1 MIKKIIKNNNKYKKI
16 LITGGSGFLGSHL
29 ADELSSSG
37 FKVYI
42 LDNKQSSY
50 LKKNQTMVLCDLL
63 NRKKIDQIVQKVDVI
78 YHFSAISDISEANK
92 DYVKTVEQ
100 NILSTVYL
108 LEACVKYKIQR
119 FIFASSIYVYSDYGG
134 IYRTS
139 KQSCELIIENYAK
152 LKNLKFTILR
162 FGSLYGRRSNNN
174 NFIYNLI
181 NQAIKKKNII
191 RNGSG
196 DEIRNYIHVID
207 AAKCCKIIL
216 NSKYEN
222 SYQIL
227 TGSQTTKI
235 KDLMKMVREIFNK
248 KIKIT
253 YKKKTNE
260 EHYEITPYSY
270 SPKFANKL
278 SNEDQIDF
286 GQGLI
291 DLAEYISSNNE
302 D

>member
-1 MIKKIIKNNNKYKKI
+1 MSTPSI
-16 LITGGSGFLGSHL
+16 S
-29 ADELSSSG
+29 
-37 FKVYI
+37 
-42 LDNKQSSY
+42 
-50 LKKNQTMVLCDLL
+50 
-63 NRKKIDQIVQKVDVI
+63 QI
-78 YHFSAISDISEANK
+78 
-92 DYVKTVEQ
+92 
-100 NILSTVYL
+100 
-108 LEACVKYKIQR
+108 
-119 FIFASSIYVYSDYGG
+119 
-134 IYRTS
+134 
-139 KQSCELIIENYAK
+139 
-152 LKNLKFTILR
+152 
-162 FGSLYGRRSNNN
+162 N

-181 NQAIKKKNII
+181 HQAIEKKNII

-216 NSKYEN
+216 HPKYEN

-235 KDLMKMVREIFNK
+235 KDLMKMVKEIFNK

-291 DLAEYISSNNE
+291 DLAEYISSKNE